1 MGRIRLR
8 FASVRFALGAA
19 LLSVSAGVARL
30 ETTSSAASSALFA
43 AGLMTLATGVAS
55 IESRSVVVHDRWDYG
70 RIHRALEKAP
80 EDAVI
85 RIQQTWFPEENF
97 VAALCNLY
105 LQQHKRFALRVLLM
119 DPGEERDP
127 PPDLLAARVRLRGI
141 SATASA
147 EKIRS
152 TMADLVRLKQ
162 MVHDDQ
168 SGLPGS
174 GRRAGE
180 VDLEIRLYDFLPFG
194 PIYQIGDE
202 VMFVGFYVNHG
213 TSSAGPMLEIRNS
226 GRTALW
232 RQFAQN
238 FDYGWRASQPRRHHP
253 AP

>member
-1 MGRIRLR
+1 M
-8 FASVRFALGAA
+8 
-19 LLSVSAGVARL
+19 
-30 ETTSSAASSALFA
+30 
-43 AGLMTLATGVAS
+43 
-55 IESRSVVVHDRWDYG
+55 HDRWDYG
-70 RIHRALEKAP
+70 RIHKALEKAP

-97 VAALCNLY
+97 VAALCGLY

-119 DPGEERDP
+119 DPGEKLDP

-168 SGLPGS
+168 SGTPGS
-174 GRRAGE
+174 GRRVGE

-213 TSSAGPMLEIRNS
+213 TSSAGPMLEIRNN
-226 GRTALW
+226 GRSTLW
-232 RQFAQN
+232 RQFTQN
-238 FDYGWRASQPRRHHP
+238 FDYGWRASQVRRHHP